1 MATTLEK
8 LRERKRL
15 LYGTETEETSIPQV
29 TEDRET
35 SLLQSLRERKELGAY
50 KQFTTEAV
58 TPSDAPSLGE
68 IGKGLAAEI
77 AVAEGLKYAG
87 ATAGALGG
95 PVGVA
100 VGYITGA
107 VVGGVTGSLAAQR
120 LEGRDSYSWGRVL
133 GDTMLNLIPG
143 FKPVKAGTKLL
154 PKIAQRAAVGAGVSG
169 VAAGAE
175 QYVDEGKVT
184 MDRIV
189 PALAVGGVFNVG
201 LGAAGDAWRKNY
213 QSKLQGKSPEEID
226 ALYRKGDP
234 ETVTV
239 IDAITGGDP
248 KGEGKRFV
256 DMINSYVIP
265 TKVIGRGSKEAIA
278 EAKSKARAAT
288 SLAAGVRKSIDDI
301 YRGATADQQNKIDAF
316 IVGKR
321 DSLDDESL
329 VGAEIILRDARDKIG
344 EYQDT
349 VIDLYDNG
357 LLDDMDELLIDKI
370 KRSRAEG
377 SYLRTEYKF
386 FEDMD
391 YTPTEEQRSK
401 AFQSLLREG
410 MKEDEAIDF
419 FNKLDRSRR
428 QDNPLKRLNEADQY
442 IKSSTNLLKKKDEL
456 PQEVKDYLG
465 IYTSPGDRLYGTIS
479 SLGKFAAAEAGNM
492 KLVDSL
498 IDSGLAATTRDNMTP
513 QGFVQL
519 SVKGDKPI
527 SRNGQNY
534 FISEPVRAS
543 INRLL
548 RSNAREK
555 SNIFVE
561 NILTDLLSTSTAL
574 AKFVRVPLSLGAYPV
589 ALVSAAMDVVGLG
602 MNPFGAFTAKNLRDK
617 KNVFSKMGIA
627 ISDLN
632 SKGIKEGKVDL
643 KRLTRLKE
651 LELIDKGVIGSDI
664 REGFNKGIAG
674 DFIKSTQITDK
685 VGKAYNTFDTAQRLV
700 VFDHYTNML
709 KKYSTNSSDIS
720 DDIIEEVA
728 AQLTNQTYQNYDKIS
743 PIFRYLS
750 RIGFLNEFGAF
761 LYEQTRTK
769 YNQGKVIRSML
780 DGSFVDQIEK
790 ATRRNGKPGLQMEK
804 SSVAALGRKRL
815 VSLLGYAAA
824 ASAVVTQFNRLGGVT
839 EEEEK
844 AVREAGPEW
853 DENAALLIR
862 KDGDKY
868 RVANI
873 SYQMPIAEFTSV
885 FQAGLRG
892 ENIKDGITNTL
903 DALWD
908 KFGGDLA
915 INHKQL
921 ISTLRNIDLET
932 GKPIS
937 TSPKFITK
945 ALDLASH
952 YGSETFTPTFIR
964 SDIDRIFRQGKFKEE
979 DPNDTLIRY
988 TIGLRQRIM
997 EPEKDVR
1004 FRLKPLQR
1012 NIQTLRS
1019 RYAGEMLTGDIDA
1032 AESYAKANRDY
1043 RDNVQVYIDKAN
1055 ALRDLGMKE
1064 EKIENIISF
1073 YARNKQM
1080 LGDIMTGEISDMPIA
1095 VGISGNRRERLQK
1108 YIEIAKQ
1115 LPNNLLN
1122 KMIQQEFEAGKI
1134 KRNDV
1139 IAIQN
1144 AVRFR

>member
-1 MATTLEK
+1 MSTLLERIK
-8 LRERKRL
+8 ERKSL
-15 LYGTETEETSIPQV
+15 QSEIAPE
-29 TEDRET
+29 ET
-35 SLLQSLRERKELGAY
+35 SLLQRVQQRKSIGAF
-50 KQFTTEAV
+50 KTEPTTAV
-58 TPSDAPSLGE
+58 TPSDEPSLGE

-100 VGYITGA
+100 VGYVTGA
-107 VVGGVTGSLAAQR
+107 IVGGVTGSLAAQR

-234 ETVTV
+234 QTVTV

-329 VGAEIILRDARDKIG
+329 AGAEIILRDARDKIG

-391 YTPTEEQRSK
+391 YTPTEEQRSR

-456 PQEVKDYLG
+456 PQEVQDYLG

-498 IDSGLAATTRDNMTP
+498 IDSGLAVTTRDNMTP

-519 SVKGDKPI
+519 AVKGDKPI

-664 REGFNKGIAG
+664 REGFNRGIAG

-709 KKYSTNSSDIS
+709 KKYSTNASDIS
-720 DDIIEEVA
+720 DDVIEEVA

-769 YNQGKVIRSML
+769 FNQGKVIRSML

-815 VSLLGYAAA
+815 VFLLGYASA
-824 ASAVVTQFNRLGGVT
+824 ASAAVTQFNRLGGVT

-868 RVANI
+868 RVANV
-873 SYQMPIAEFTSV
+873 SYQMPIAEFTSA
-885 FQAGLRG
+885 FEAGLRG
-892 ENIKDGITNTL
+892 ENVKDGITNTL

-952 YGSETFTPTFIR
+952 YGSETFTPTFLR
-964 SDIDRIFRQGKFKEE
+964 SDIDRIFRQGKFKDE
-979 DPNDTLIRY
+979 DPNDTLLRY

-997 EPEKDVR
+997 EPEKDIR

-1019 RYAGEMLTGDIDA
+1019 RYAGEMLTGDTDA

-1064 EKIENIISF
+1064 EKIEDIISF

-1108 YIEIAKQ
+1108 YIDIAKQ

-1122 KMIQQEFEAGKI
+1122 RMIQQEFDAGKI

>member
-50 KQFTTEAV
+50 KQLTTDVV
-58 TPSDAPSLGE
+58 TPSDEPSLGE

-100 VGYITGA
+100 VGYVTGA
-107 VVGGVTGSLAAQR
+107 IVGGVTGSLAAQR

-201 LGAAGDAWRKNY
+201 LGAAGDAWRKSY
-213 QSKLQGKSPEEID
+213 QRKLQGKSPEEID

-256 DMINSYVIP
+256 DMIGSYVIP
-265 TKVIGRGSKEAIA
+265 TKVIGRGSKAAIE

-329 VGAEIILRDARDKIG
+329 AGAEIILRDARDKIG

-386 FEDMD
+386 FEDVD
-391 YTPTEEQRSK
+391 YNPTEEQRSR

-410 MKEDEAIDF
+410 MEEDEAIDF

-456 PQEVKDYLG
+456 PQEVQDYLG

-498 IDSGLAATTRDNMTP
+498 IDSGLAVTSKDNMTP
-513 QGFVQL
+513 QGFVPFAI
-519 SVKGDKPI
+519 KGDQTV
-527 SRNGQNY
+527 SRNGRNY
-534 FISEPVRAS
+534 FISEPIRTS
-543 INRLL
+543 LNRLL

-561 NILTDLLSTSTAL
+561 NIATDLLSTTTAL

-589 ALVSAAMDVVGLG
+589 ALVSAAFDVAGLG
-602 MNPFGAFTAKNLRDK
+602 FNPAGAFTAKNLREK
-617 KNVFSKMGIA
+617 RNVFSKVA
-627 ISDLN
+627 LAFSDLN
-632 SKGIKEGKVDL
+632 TPAIKKGKVDL

-664 REGFNKGIAG
+664 REGFNKGISG
-674 DFIKSTQITDK
+674 DFIKSTGITDK
-685 VGKAYNTFDTAQRLV
+685 VGKAYNTFDTAQRLI

-709 KKYSTNSSDIS
+709 KKYSTNASDIS
-720 DDIIEEVA
+720 DDVIEEVA

-743 PIFRYLS
+743 PMFRYLS
-750 RIGFLNEFGAF
+750 RIGILNEFGAF
-761 LYEQTRTK
+761 LYEQFRTK

-804 SSVAALGRKRL
+804 SSVAALGRKRFIFL
-815 VSLLGYAAA
+815 MGYASAA
-824 ASAVVTQFNRLGGVT
+824 WGGLTQINRAGGVT
-839 EEEEK
+839 AEEEK

-853 DENAALLIR
+853 DENSALLIR

-908 KFGGDLA
+908 KFGGDLS

-937 TSPKFITK
+937 TSPRYITK

-952 YGSETFTPTFIR
+952 YGSETFTPTFFR
-964 SDIDRIFRQGKFKEE
+964 SDIDRIFRQGKFKNE
-979 DPNDTLIRY
+979 DPNDTLLRY

-997 EPEKDVR
+997 EPEKDIR

-1019 RYAGEMLTGDIDA
+1019 RYAGEMLTGDTDA

-1064 EKIENIISF
+1064 EKIEDVISF

-1108 YIEIAKQ
+1108 YIDIAKQ

-1122 KMIQQEFEAGKI
+1122 RMIQQEFDAGKI

>member
-29 TEDRET
+29 TEDRENG
-35 SLLQSLRERKELGAY
+35 LIKSLRERKQLGAY
-50 KQFTTEAV
+50 KQLTTEAV
-58 TPSDAPSLGE
+58 APSDAPSLGE
-68 IGKGLAAEI
+68 IGKGLVAEI

-100 VGYITGA
+100 VGYVTGA
-107 VVGGVTGSLAAQR
+107 IVGGVTGSLAAQR
-120 LEGRDSYSWGRVL
+120 LEGRDSYSWGRIL

-175 QYVDEGKVT
+175 QYVDEGEIT

-189 PALAVGGVFNVG
+189 PALAVGGVLNIG

-213 QSKLQGKSPEEID
+213 QSKLQGKRPEDID

-234 ETVTV
+234 QTVTV

-248 KGEGKRFV
+248 KEEGKRFI
-256 DMINSYVIP
+256 DMIGSYVLP
-265 TKVIGRGSKEAIA
+265 TSIIKRGSAEAIR
-278 EAKSKARAAT
+278 EAKSKASSAT
-288 SLAAGVRKSIDDI
+288 SLAAGVRKAVNSV
-301 YRGATADQQNKIDAF
+301 YEGATDAQRDKMDSF
-316 IVGKR
+316 ILGKR

-329 VGAEIILRDARDKIG
+329 AGVETVLRDARSKVG

-349 VIDLYDNG
+349 IIELYDNG
-357 LLDDMDELLIDKI
+357 LLDMDELLIDKI
-370 KRSRAEG
+370 KRSRIEG

-391 YTPTEEQRSK
+391 YQPTEEQRSK

-410 MKEDEAIDF
+410 MEEDEAIDF

-428 QDNPLKRLNEADQY
+428 QENPLKRLNEADQY

-456 PQEVKDYLG
+456 PQEVQDYLG

-498 IDSGLAATTRDNMTP
+498 IDAGLTVTSKDNMTP
-513 QGFVQL
+513 KGFTPFEIKPNQ
-519 SVKGDKPI
+519 PI
-527 SRNGQNY
+527 SRDGQNY

-543 INRLL
+543 VNRLL
-548 RSNAREK
+548 RSNGREK
-555 SNIFVE
+555 SNNVVF
-561 NILTDLLSTSTAL
+561 NILDDLVSTTTSL
-574 AKFVRVPLSLGAYPV
+574 AKFVRVPVSLGAYPV
-589 ALVSAAMDVVGLG
+589 SVVSSALDVLGLG
-602 MNPFGAFTAKNLRDK
+602 MNPFGALTAKNLKDK
-617 KNVFSKMGIA
+617 KFIFNKVGVA
-627 ISDLN
+627 VSDLN
-632 SKGIKEGKVDL
+632 SKGIREGKIDL

-651 LELIDKGVIGSDI
+651 LNLMDKGVLAGDI
-664 REGFNKGIAG
+664 RSGFEKGLFG
-674 DFIKSTQITDK
+674 NFTRKLLQTDK
-685 VGKAYNTFDTAQRLV
+685 LGKVYNAPDTAQRLV
-700 VFDHYTNML
+700 VFDHYTNFL
-709 KKYSTNSSDIS
+709 KQYSTNAKDIS
-720 DDIIEEVA
+720 EDVIEELA
-728 AQLTNQTYQNYDKIS
+728 AELTNATYQNYDRIS
-743 PIFRYLS
+743 PIFRSLS
-750 RIGFLNEFGAF
+750 RIGWLNEFGAF
-761 LYEQTRTK
+761 LYEQSRTK
-769 YNQGKVIRSML
+769 FNQGRVIRSML
-780 DGSFVDQIEK
+780 TGSFADQIEK

-804 SSVAALGRKRL
+804 STLSLFGIKKL
-815 VSLLGYAAA
+815 VSLLGYAGA
-824 ASAVVTQFNRLGGVT
+824 ASIAVTQFNRSNGIT
-839 EEEEK
+839 EEEERDI
-844 AVREAGPEW
+844 RESTAEW
-853 DENAALLIR
+853 DENAALVIK

-868 RVANI
+868 RIANV
-873 SYQMPIAEFTSV
+873 SYQMPIAELTSIL
-885 FQAGLRG
+885 QAGLRG
-892 ENIKDGITNTL
+892 ENIKDGISRSL
-903 DALWD
+903 DSIWD

-937 TSPKFITK
+937 TNPRYITK
-945 ALDLASH
+945 ALDLATH

-964 SDIDRIFRQGKFKEE
+964 SDIPRIFKMGKFK
-979 DPNDTLIRY
+979 DTETSENLLRY
-988 TIGLRQRIM
+988 LFGFRQRIM
-997 EPEKDVR
+997 EPEKDIR

-1019 RYAGEMLTGDIDA
+1019 RYAGTMLMGDSNA
-1032 AESYAKANRDY
+1032 ADTYAKANKDY
-1043 RDNVQVYIDKAN
+1043 RDNFQVFINKAN
-1055 ALRDLGMKE
+1055 NLRGMGVPE
-1064 EKIENIISF
+1064 EKIREIISF

-1080 LGDIMTGEISDMPIA
+1080 AEGIMNGEISDMPIA

-1115 LPNNLLN
+1115 LPNYLLN